1 MIKYHY
7 KGPPSEFYHLFF
19 SEYYTGRLGRYAVKV
34 RLILLA
40 AMIASMSF
48 SQSAPNDLDSNEVYE
63 APADDVSWLYHNSS
77 SADIFEVH
85 DGEII
90 LNGDKYSKIN
100 STGYHLIESVP
111 SGSGSSGGCNV
122 ATFHLNGS
130 WFKLQ
135 GRNMHIHNGTGW
147 EFTSSNEQQYVN
159 SINCYRRFIRIDYEN
174 MEFTIASHAA
184 SRGPTY
190 QPQHCYYATFF
201 STFDENGSHISTRE
215 YYHHNGP
222 MQQTSNGQ
230 CKAQADGTTQ
240 GGSHPIVSNR
250 NLILSSNE
258 SFVYGY
264 ETYDGTSETMNYVL
278 TYANNNSEA
287 FTMVNYQNNG
297 YNEGVNYFQNESG
310 EHIIFRDKNEIL
322 SDVVIVTLHSNGTV
336 TNRTIIDPFPQDQ
349 DCIQA
354 EISGLFGIPSYI
366 ECENGDVVDIENQS
380 IHNYGSSTPT
390 IIGDVEDMPEIGLRS
405 GSIITV
411 DSDDD
416 GVEHFSDECPYTAA
430 NEEVDQYGCSDD
442 QYVDRWIKIELKS
455 WEADQSVYW
464 DSNEGLP
471 DPHFHVI
478 VVVDGDEFGTYT
490 SPTWENTWTLVNA
503 WNLSI
508 DIPNGARIID
518 IEIQC
523 EDNDALNDDECE
535 MNGED
540 GEWKLYYQFDVSG
553 PSVVDFSGDGT
564 TDNDTSWREASSNWT
579 ISYLTYDEIDSDN
592 DGVINRF
599 DECPGYDDNIDAD
612 SDEIPD
618 GCDDYID
625 SDNDGVIDSEDICQG
640 YDDSDDFDGDG
651 DPAGCDTD
659 DDNDGTLDPDDLC
672 PNTPIGAIVDWGCPM
687 DDDDDGVYDGLDDCP
702 NSVGEVDANGC
713 DLDSDGD
720 GIPDYWDNCPNTPIG
735 EEMNLDEYEG
745 CSLSQIDSDGD
756 GVKDNLDQCPN
767 SIGYEG
773 VDVNGCD
780 LDSDSDGTPDFDDSC
795 PNTPQGAAVDYMGCP
810 SDLDGDSVFDGI
822 DECPNTPQG
831 ARVNFLTG
839 CHDSD
844 EDGVYDNLDACEN
857 TPFGA
862 TTDSKG
868 CPIDSDS
875 DGVYDGIDECPSS
888 NNPSP
893 SDMDKSSEVDSTGCF
908 IDTTESGSDSVSS
921 GLGLFG
927 ALIIIVGAVFVIR
940 KIRTTKVDS
949 GSNVQNQS
957 PVIPNL
963 PQFVPTPQVSS
974 RERQLEHQSR
984 QAQTEAQRLRQLL
997 ANQAQITQQLQS
1009 EAAQKQM
1016 SEAALAQKKNELAV
1030 AQKEKEELEAKLAE
1044 AEKNTPIV
1052 QNITFNIQ
1060 DSAISGD
1067 ITNKIN

>member
-1 MIKYHY
+1 MKNRVVLLAVILATM
-7 KGPPSEFYHLFF
+7 SLCQSTSQFLNLNE
-19 SEYYTGRLGRYAVKV
+19 RLG
-34 RLILLA
+34 
-40 AMIASMSF
+40 
-48 SQSAPNDLDSNEVYE
+48 

-77 SADIFEVH
+77 SANIFEVH

-90 LNGDKYSKIN
+90 LNGDEFSVIN
-100 STGYHLIESVP
+100 STGYHLIESAP

-135 GRNMHIHNGTGW
+135 GTNMYIHNGTGW
-147 EFTSSNEQQYVN
+147 ESRSTNSNGADYL
-159 SINCYRRFIRIDYEN
+159 NCYQQFMRIDYN
-174 MEFTIASHAA
+174 TNQFTIASWAA
-184 SRGPTY
+184 KVGANYDQQNCKYSSY
-190 QPQHCYYATFF
+190 F
-201 STFDENGSHISTRE
+201 SSFDSNGSHISTVE
-215 YYHHNGP
+215 HFFSYGY
-222 MQQTSNGQ
+222 MQTTSNGQ
-230 CKAQADGTTQ
+230 CQAEVHPLDQ
-240 GGSHPIVSNR
+240 GDSNR
-250 NLILSSNE
+250 QIILKSNSS
-258 SFVYGY
+258 FIYG
-264 ETYDGTSETMNYVL
+264 SEVDADDSADYVL
-278 TYANNNSEA
+278 TYASNNSEA
-287 FTMVNYQNNG
+287 YRLENYQNSG
-297 YNEGVNYFQNESG
+297 YREGVNYFRNDSG
-310 EHIIFRDKNEIL
+310 EHIVFRDFHGDSAGIVHD
-322 SDVVIVTLHSNGTV
+322 SIVVTVHPNGTISSRSIPDIFPSNG
-336 TNRTIIDPFPQDQ
+336 

-390 IIGDVEDMPEIGLRS
+390 IIGDGEDMPEIGLRS

-579 ISYLTYDEIDSDN
+579 ISYLTYDEIDSDD

-687 DDDDDGVYDGLDDCP
+687 DDDEDGVYDGLDDCP
-702 NSVGEVDANGC
+702 NSVAEVDANGC
-713 DLDSDGD
+713 DLDSDSD
-720 GIPDYWDNCPNTPIG
+720 GIPDWDDLCPNTPDG
-735 EEMNLDEYEG
+735 EEINLEDYDNWG

-756 GVKDNLDQCPN
+756 GIKDNLDQCPN

-773 VDVNGCD
+773 VDANGCD
-780 LDSDSDGTPDFDDSC
+780 LDSDSDGIPDFDDEC
-795 PNTPQGAAVDYMGCP
+795 QNTPFGASVDYTGC
-810 SDLDGDSVFDGI
+810 SLDLDGDGVTNNRDQCPGTSAGAEVSYYGCSASQGDEDLDGVLNVNDECPESWFVDKNNPPETSNGCDGLLESQDDDDDGDGLVNSY
-822 DECPNTPQG
+822 DECPNTPSGQSVDGEGCTTAQRDALANG
-831 ARVNFLTG
+831 A
-839 CHDSD
+839 S
-844 EDGVYDNLDACEN
+844 
-857 TPFGA
+857 
-862 TTDSKG
+862 
-868 CPIDSDS
+868 SDS
-875 DGVYDGIDECPSS
+875 DVGGAIMGTLCLFGVIWL
-888 NNPSP
+888 
-893 SDMDKSSEVDSTGCF
+893 MF
-908 IDTTESGSDSVSS
+908 SVS
-921 GLGLFG
+921 
-927 ALIIIVGAVFVIR
+927 
-940 KIRTTKVDS
+940 TKGKKKKEQTPVY
-949 GSNVQNQS
+949 VQVPQQS
-957 PVIPNL
+957 VPM
-963 PQFVPTPQVSS
+963 PQISS
-974 RERQLEHQSR
+974 RERQLENQSR
-984 QAQTEAQRLRQLL
+984 QAQIEAQKLRQELI
-997 ANQAQITQQLQS
+997 NQTQITQQLQM

-1016 SEAALAQKKNELAV
+1016 SEAALAQKQQELAI
-1030 AQKEKEELEAKLAE
+1030 AQLEKEQLEAKLAE

-1052 QNITFNIQ
+1052 RNITYNIK
-1060 DSAISGD
+1060 DSVISGD
-1067 ITNKIN
+1067 ITNKISRNDSE